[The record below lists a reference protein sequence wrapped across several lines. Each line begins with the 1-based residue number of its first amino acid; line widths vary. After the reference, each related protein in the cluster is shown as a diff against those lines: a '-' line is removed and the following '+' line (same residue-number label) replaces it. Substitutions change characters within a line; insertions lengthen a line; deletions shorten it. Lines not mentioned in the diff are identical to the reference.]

1 MSLIEQLQQDMKSA
15 LKNKEKEKLATIRLV
30 RAAIK
35 RAEIDNQGP
44 LNEDQVLD
52 VILREVKQRREAI
65 QEYEKAHRQDLVEKE
80 KAQLAVLESY
90 LPKQLT
96 EEELEQLLRETI
108 EELGVTSKKEIGKVM
123 KTVMPKVKG
132 RADGK
137 VVNQLA
143 QKLLN

>member
-65 QEYEKAHRQDLVEKE
+65 QEYEKANRQDLVEKE